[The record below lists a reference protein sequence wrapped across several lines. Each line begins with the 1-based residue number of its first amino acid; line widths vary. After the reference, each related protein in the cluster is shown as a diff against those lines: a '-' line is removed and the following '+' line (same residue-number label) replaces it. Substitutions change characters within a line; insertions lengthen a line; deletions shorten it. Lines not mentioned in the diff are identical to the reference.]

1 METDQSGQPSVE
13 KLVFMSDHNTETIQ
27 RIGPFN
33 ILNEIGRGA
42 MGVVYRAYDPTI
54 GRELAVKT
62 LYVPRFSQEAQ
73 VVEARQRFVLEAQA
87 AGRLSHPNIVVIYQF
102 GQEQDFQYLAME
114 LIPGA
119 SLDKLM
125 AAGRV
130 WSAAEIS
137 SIVGQTAAALDFA
150 HANQVIHRDI
160 KPGNIMLRPDGVVKV
175 TDFGIARVSE
185 QVLTTAGTWGT
196 PVYMAPERIN
206 GERGDGRADQYA
218 LAVVAY
224 QLVAN
229 DLPFGKTG
237 DMALLHQILQNEPAR
252 LSDARLDA
260 VVRRGLAKDPAN
272 RFASCTELAL
282 ALEGALAAAPD
293 VVTKRTVLPLPLEP
307 KPKPSRRW
315 VGFVLLLL
323 LLIGGGI
330 AWFVLYPHSEGGHM
344 PVADRT
350 SAPPP
355 LTPHQPVRTAARL
368 IREVEAERPLFKK
381 MLREKG
387 VLRFSATVTPEGKLA
402 EFVLL
407 GGPKGLV
414 GAAEKAA
421 EKWRYEPATV
431 DGQPIEQIV
440 TIEVKF
446 KN

>member
-1 METDQSGQPSVE
+1 
-13 KLVFMSDHNTETIQ
+13 MSDHNTETIQ

-42 MGVVYRAYDPTI
+42 MGVVYRAFDPTI

-62 LYVPRFSQEAQ
+62 LYVPRFSQESQ
-73 VVEARQRFVLEAQA
+73 VAEAKQRFVLEAQA

-119 SLDKLM
+119 SLDNLM
-125 AAGRV
+125 TADRI
-130 WSAAEIS
+130 WSGSEIA
-137 SIVGQTAAALDFA
+137 SIIGQTAAALDFA

-160 KPGNIMLRPDGVVKV
+160 KPGNIMVRPDGVVKV

-185 QVLTTAGTWGT
+185 QILTTAGTWGT

-224 QLVAN
+224 QLLSN

-237 DMALLHQILQNEPAR
+237 DVALLHQILQNEPAR
-252 LSDARLDA
+252 LPDRLLDR
-260 VVRRGLAKDPAN
+260 VVQRGLAKDPAK
-272 RFASCTELAL
+272 RFPSCAEFARELA
-282 ALEGALAAAPD
+282 GALAAAPD
-293 VVTKRTVLPLPLEP
+293 VLTKRTPLPLLPE
-307 KPKPSRRW
+307 RRGSKRW
-315 VGFVLLLL
+315 IGFVLLLL

-330 AWFVLYPHSEGGHM
+330 VGFVLYPRPEPANTPSAATLRQS
-344 PVADRT
+344 PV
-350 SAPPP
+350 APPP
-355 LTPHQPVRTAARL
+355 QPVRIAARL
-368 IREVEAERPLFKK
+368 IREVEAERPWLKRR
-381 MLREKG
+381 LGEKG
-387 VLRFSATVTPEGKLA
+387 PVRFSATVTREGKLTD
-402 EFVLL
+402 FVLL
-407 GGPKGLV
+407 SKEKGLA
-414 GAAEKAA
+414 GAAQKAA
-421 EKWRYEPATV
+421 EKWRYEPATL

-440 TIEVKF
+440 EIEVNF

>member
-1 METDQSGQPSVE
+1 MVTDQSGHPSVE

-42 MGVVYRAYDPTI
+42 MGVVYRAFDPTI

-62 LYVPRFSQEAQ
+62 LYVPRFSQESQ
-73 VVEARQRFVLEAQA
+73 VAEAKQRFVLEAQA

-119 SLDKLM
+119 SLDNLM
-125 AAGRV
+125 TPDRI
-130 WSAAEIS
+130 WSGPEIA

-160 KPGNIMLRPDGVVKV
+160 KPGNIMVRPDGVVKV

-185 QVLTTAGTWGT
+185 QILTTAGTWGT
-196 PVYMAPERIN
+196 PVYMAPERIK

-224 QLVAN
+224 QLLSN

-237 DMALLHQILQNEPAR
+237 DLALLHQILQNEPAR
-252 LSDARLDA
+252 LPDRLLDR
-260 VVRRGLAKDPAN
+260 VVQRALAKDPAK
-272 RFASCTELAL
+272 RFPSCSEFARELT
-282 ALEGALAAAPD
+282 GALAAAPD
-293 VVTKRTVLPLPLEP
+293 VLTKRTALPLPVE
-307 KPKPSRRW
+307 RRSSKRW
-315 VGFVLLLL
+315 IGFVLLLL

-330 AWFVLYPHSEGGHM
+330 AGFVLYPRPE
-344 PVADRT
+344 A
-350 SAPPP
+350 ANPPP
-355 LTPHQPVRTAARL
+355 ATTVTRSASSPPHQPVRIAARL
-368 IREVEAERPLFKK
+368 IREVEAERSLVQK
-381 MLREKG
+381 LRREKG
-387 VLRFSATVTPEGKLA
+387 PVRFSATVTTSGKLTD
-402 EFVLL
+402 FVLL
-407 GGPKGLV
+407 SRQKGLA
-414 GAAEKAA
+414 GAAQKAA

-440 TIEVKF
+440 TVEVNF

>member
-1 METDQSGQPSVE
+1 
-13 KLVFMSDHNTETIQ
+13 MSDYNTETIQ

-33 ILNEIGRGA
+33 VLNEIGRGA
-42 MGVVYRAYDPTI
+42 MGVVYRAFDPTI

-62 LYVPRFSQEAQ
+62 LYVPRFSQESQ
-73 VVEARQRFVLEAQA
+73 VAEAKQRFVLEAQA

-125 AAGRV
+125 TADRV
-130 WSAAEIS
+130 WSGPEIA

-160 KPGNIMLRPDGVVKV
+160 KPGNIMVRPDGVVKV

-185 QVLTTAGTWGT
+185 QILTTAGTWGT
-196 PVYMAPERIN
+196 PVYMAPERIK

-224 QLVAN
+224 QLLSN

-237 DMALLHQILQNEPAR
+237 DVALLHQILQNEPAR
-252 LSDARLDA
+252 LPDRLLDR
-260 VVRRGLAKDPAN
+260 VVQRGLAKDPAK
-272 RFASCTELAL
+272 RFPNCAEFARELAGVL
-282 ALEGALAAAPD
+282 ATAPD
-293 VVTKRTVLPLPLEP
+293 VLTKRTALPLPVE
-307 KPKPSRRW
+307 RRASKRW
-315 VGFVLLLL
+315 IGFVLLLL

-330 AWFVLYPHSEGGHM
+330 AGFVLYPRPEAGS
-344 PVADRT
+344 AT
-350 SAPPP
+350 STTKVTRSAGAPPH
-355 LTPHQPVRTAARL
+355 LPVRTAARL
-368 IREVEAERPLFKK
+368 TREVLAERPLFKRV
-381 MLREKG
+381 LREKG
-387 VLRFSATVTPEGKLA
+387 SVRFSATVTTSGKLTD
-402 EFVLL
+402 FVLL
-407 GGPKGLV
+407 GGPKGLA
-414 GAAEKAA
+414 GAAQKAA

-440 TIEVKF
+440 EINVNF

>member
-1 METDQSGQPSVE
+1 
-13 KLVFMSDHNTETIQ
+13 MSDHNTETIQ

-33 ILNEIGRGA
+33 VLNEIGRGA
-42 MGVVYRAYDPTI
+42 MGVVYRAFDPTI

-62 LYVPRFSQEAQ
+62 LYVPRFSQESQ
-73 VVEARQRFVLEAQA
+73 VTEARQRFVLEAQA

-125 AAGRV
+125 TSERLWTGP
-130 WSAAEIS
+130 EIA
-137 SIVGQTAAALDFA
+137 SIIGQTAAGLDFA

-160 KPGNIMLRPDGVVKV
+160 KPGNIMVRPDGVVKV

-185 QVLTTAGTWGT
+185 QILTAAGTWGT

-224 QLVAN
+224 QLLSN
-229 DLPFGKTG
+229 ELPFGKTG
-237 DMALLHQILQNEPAR
+237 DLALLHQILQNEPAR
-252 LSDARLDA
+252 LPDARMDK
-260 VVRRGLAKDPAN
+260 VVQRALAKDPAK
-272 RFASCTELAL
+272 RFPSCSEFARELA
-282 ALEGALAAAPD
+282 GALAAAPD
-293 VVTKRTVLPLPLEP
+293 VLTKRTALPLPAERRAR
-307 KPKPSRRW
+307 KRW

-330 AWFVLYPHSEGGHM
+330 AGFVLYPRPEAAKTPPAITENRPSDGH
-344 PVADRT
+344 
-350 SAPPP
+350 
-355 LTPHQPVRTAARL
+355 PHQPVRTAARL
-368 IREVEAERPLFKK
+368 IRQVEAERPLSKRV
-381 MLREKG
+381 LREKG
-387 VLRFSATVTPEGKLA
+387 PVRFSATVTAGGKLTD
-402 EFVLL
+402 FVLL
-407 GGPKGLV
+407 SGPKGLA
-414 GAAEKAA
+414 GPAQKAA

-440 TIEVKF
+440 TVVVNF